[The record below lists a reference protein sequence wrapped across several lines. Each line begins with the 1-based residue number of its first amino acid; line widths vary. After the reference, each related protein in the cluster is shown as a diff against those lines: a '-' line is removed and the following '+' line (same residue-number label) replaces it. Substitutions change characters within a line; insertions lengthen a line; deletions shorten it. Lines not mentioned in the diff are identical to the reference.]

1 MRTNLILVVLFVLTL
16 VQGEDT
22 EREVIDVEVAKKFLQ
37 DDQVTVKI
45 VQELLNL
52 NFNPEV
58 KALMH
63 MIFNQLL
70 IVRWLFSHE
79 KVELRAMPQFPQLEF
94 DRIVDSLATSDEKSA
109 FQLESNILTTEI
121 ADSINSAFTT
131 NYSGG
136 AQTIEGQNEDL
147 ATVLPDEE
155 IISPLRIGTVHTLVS
170 EFLGTLMLSL
180 SKVFSV
186 FSRQNLFLQK
196 VLG

>member
-16 VQGEDT
+16 VQGEET

-45 VQELLNL
+45 VQELINL

-79 KVELRAMPQFPQLEF
+79 
-94 DRIVDSLATSDEKSA
+94 
-109 FQLESNILTTEI
+109 
-121 ADSINSAFTT
+121 
-131 NYSGG
+131 
-136 AQTIEGQNEDL
+136 IEGN
-147 ATVLPDEE
+147 AP
-155 IISPLRIGTVHTLVS
+155 ISTARV
-170 EFLGTLMLSL
+170 
-180 SKVFSV
+180 
-186 FSRQNLFLQK
+186 
-196 VLG
+196 

>member
-1 MRTNLILVVLFVLTL
+1 MRTNLILVVIFVLTL
-16 VQGEDT
+16 VQGEET

-79 KVELRAMPQFPQLEF
+79 KVELRAMPQFP
-94 DRIVDSLATSDEKSA
+94 
-109 FQLESNILTTEI
+109 
-121 ADSINSAFTT
+121 
-131 NYSGG
+131 
-136 AQTIEGQNEDL
+136 
-147 ATVLPDEE
+147 
-155 IISPLRIGTVHTLVS
+155 
-170 EFLGTLMLSL
+170 
-180 SKVFSV
+180 
-186 FSRQNLFLQK
+186 
-196 VLG
+196 